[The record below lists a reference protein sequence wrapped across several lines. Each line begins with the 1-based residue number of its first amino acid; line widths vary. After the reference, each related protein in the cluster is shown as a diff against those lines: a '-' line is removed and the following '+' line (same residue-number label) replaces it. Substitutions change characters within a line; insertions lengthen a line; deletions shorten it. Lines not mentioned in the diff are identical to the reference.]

1 MFYDYNLVTGVCQ
14 GLSWKLCWV
23 MEFEVLSFY
32 LDKKGPPE
40 DKELYLIHLSHCR
53 KLYHLSLIFTELY

>member
-1 MFYDYNLVTGVCQ
+1 M
-14 GLSWKLCWV
+14 KV
-23 MEFEVLSFY
+23 MLGHGFEVLSFY